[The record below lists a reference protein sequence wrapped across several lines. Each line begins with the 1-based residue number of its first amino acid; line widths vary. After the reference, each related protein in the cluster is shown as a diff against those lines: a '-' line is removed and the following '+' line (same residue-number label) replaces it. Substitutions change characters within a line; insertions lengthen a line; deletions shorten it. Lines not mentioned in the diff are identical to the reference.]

1 MPRLLTK
8 KLLSEARV
16 ATRPMPERTVAAI
29 LSTVLLAS
37 DEGILVTDLEHR
49 SLAVN
54 QRFGELFRVTPEEA
68 VVMEPEELRKRVYP
82 RLQDPSAWRRQLDE
96 IYGEPDRVH
105 EDEMELLGDPPIWL
119 MRWTGPILDD
129 NHQAVGRL
137 WRFRDISG
145 LKRRERMQ
153 NVLTEISTCR
163 DADPAKVCKLVV
175 DRLSAFYKA
184 SAILSIRDGDKM
196 IFREMAGMPIP
207 FSLAKSNKVRNA
219 YCQIALETVKPLLI
233 QNGRQHAT
241 LCKIPPAIL
250 GFTRYLGVPI
260 CDRGGDPIG
269 TLCIMDGRSEIP
281 LDADDEQFLSMMGL
295 RVATELDR
303 EKLYME
309 RTSEQRAVLEQ
320 QKLDLSETHK
330 VVTSMNRAFEMAGET
345 MATEALIEAQV
356 ALLRGLLGYDS
367 AALLL
372 PSDDG
377 LLLGSL
383 LSGKATKAS
392 ICSLKLSEE
401 PAIRSLLN
409 SEHGIRPLQ
418 VQFEA
423 NSSGAIAELLGTRFL
438 AIASLPVG
446 GQTNGLLALG
456 SRITPAYHEERH
468 QVLLEALVDQVSL
481 LLTAHTLQRDLVET
495 HDELKATQQR
505 LVQSEKL
512 SVVGTLAASIAHD
525 IRNIVSS
532 LALECS
538 LGDVDP
544 TTALANVRQQLDRFA
559 VLAHRLLSYARPKLI
574 AREPVELNEL
584 IRRVVALT
592 DAQTRVSGVKL
603 QCDRCSDAVHILA
616 DSSQTEHLFV
626 NLVLNAVQAMRSG
639 GGQIRISTC
648 ADDHLATVRV
658 EDNGPGIPAEEL
670 TRIFEPFHSTKPE
683 GFGLGL
689 YSCKRI
695 AEEHGW
701 KLAVESEIGR
711 GTSFVVTIPLCL
723 EGA

>member
-8 KLLSEARV
+8 KLLSEAHV
-16 ATRPMPERTVAAI
+16 ATRPMPDRTVAAI
-29 LSTVLLAS
+29 LRSVLLAS
-37 DEGILVTDLEHR
+37 NEGILVTDLDHR

-54 QRFGELFRVTPEEA
+54 QRFGELFHVIPEEA
-68 VVMEPEELRKRVYP
+68 VSMEPEELRKRVYP
-82 RLQDPSAWRRQLDE
+82 RLRDPSAWRSQLDE
-96 IYGEPDRVH
+96 IYSDPQRTH
-105 EDEMELLGDPPIWL
+105 EDELEILGDPPIWL

-129 NHQAVGRL
+129 NHQTVGRL

-145 LKRRERMQ
+145 QKRRERMQ
-153 NVLTEISTCR
+153 NVLMEISTCR

-175 DRLSAFYKA
+175 ERLSAFYKS
-184 SAILSIRDGDKM
+184 SAILSIRDGDRM
-196 IFREMAGMPIP
+196 VFREMAGMPIP
-207 FSLAKSNKVRNA
+207 FNLAKSNKVRNA
-219 YCQIALETVKPLLI
+219 YCQIALETVKPLLV

-260 CDRGGDPIG
+260 CDRRGDPIG

-303 EKLYME
+303 EHLYLE
-309 RTSEQRAVLEQ
+309 RTSEQRAVLDQ

-345 MATEALIEAQV
+345 MATDALLESQV
-356 ALLRGLLGYDS
+356 ALLRGLLGYES
-367 AALLL
+367 ATLLL
-372 PSDDG
+372 PSEN
-377 LLLGSL
+377 GSL
-383 LSGKATKAS
+383 RGYFATGKVMTPTL
-392 ICSLKLSEE
+392 CRLELGEE
-401 PAIRSLLN
+401 PAIRSLVN
-409 SEHGIRPLQ
+409 AEHGLRPLQ
-418 VQFEA
+418 IQFES
-423 NSSGAIAELLGTRFL
+423 NSTGPVSELLSARFL
-438 AIASLPVG
+438 AVASLPVA

-456 SRITPAYHEERH
+456 SRLAPAYQDHRH

-544 TTALANVRQQLDRFA
+544 TAALANVRQQLDRFA

-592 DAQTRVSGVKL
+592 DAQTRVSGVRL
-603 QCDRCSDAVHILA
+603 TCDQCSESVDVLA

-626 NLVLNAVQAMRSG
+626 NLVLNAVQAMRSR
-639 GGQIRISTC
+639 GGQISITTSVGGS
-648 ADDHLATVRV
+648 LATVRV
-658 EDNGPGIPAEEL
+658 EDNGPGIPTEEL
-670 TRIFEPFHSTKPE
+670 TRIFEPFHSTKRE

-701 KLAVESEIGR
+701 KLSVRSEVER
-711 GTSFVVTIPLCL
+711 GTSFEVAIPFSS
-723 EGA
+723 EGP

>member
-1 MPRLLTK
+1 MPD
-8 KLLSEARV
+8 
-16 ATRPMPERTVAAI
+16 RTVAAI
-29 LSTVLLAS
+29 LRSVLLAS
-37 DEGILVTDLEHR
+37 NEGILVTDLDHR

-54 QRFGELFRVTPEEA
+54 QRFGELFHVTPEEA
-68 VVMEPEELRKRVYP
+68 VSMEPEELRKRVYP
-82 RLQDPSAWRRQLDE
+82 RLQDPQAWRRQLDD
-96 IYGEPDRVH
+96 IYAAPERIH
-105 EDEMELLGDPPIWL
+105 EDELELLGDPPIWL

-129 NHQAVGRL
+129 NHQTVGRL

-145 LKRRERMQ
+145 QKRRERMQ
-153 NVLTEISTCR
+153 NVLMEISTCR
-163 DADPAKVCKLVV
+163 DADPGRVCKLVV
-175 DRLSAFYKA
+175 EQLSAFYKS
-184 SAILSIRDGDKM
+184 SAILSIRDGDRM
-196 IFREMAGMPIP
+196 VFREMAGMPIP
-207 FSLAKSNKVRNA
+207 FNLAKSNKVRNA

-233 QNGRQHAT
+233 QNGRHHAT

-260 CDRGGDPIG
+260 CDRGGEPIG
-269 TLCIMDGRSEIP
+269 TLCIMDGRSEVP
-281 LDADDEQFLSMMGL
+281 LEADDEQFLSMMGL

-303 EKLYME
+303 EKLYLE
-309 RTSEQRAVLEQ
+309 RTAEQRAVVEQ
-320 QKLDLSETHK
+320 QKLDLSETHR
-330 VVTSMNRAFEMAGET
+330 VVTSMNRAFELAGET
-345 MATEALIEAQV
+345 MATDVLLESQV
-356 ALLRGLLGYDS
+356 ALLHGLLGYDS
-367 AALLL
+367 AAVLL
-372 PSDDG
+372 PSEGGWLRGYYSAGKVVRPTSCRLELDG
-377 LLLGSL
+377 
-383 LSGKATKAS
+383 
-392 ICSLKLSEE
+392 E
-401 PAIRSLLN
+401 PAIRTLVN
-409 SEHGIRPLQ
+409 AEGGIRPLQ
-418 VQFEA
+418 VRFE
-423 NSSGAIAELLGTRFL
+423 SSSRGPLSDLLGAHFL

-456 SRITPAYHEERH
+456 SRIAPPYHEQRH

-481 LLTAHTLQRDLVET
+481 LLTAHTLQRDLLET

-592 DAQTRVSGVKL
+592 DAQTRVSGVRL
-603 QCDRCSDAVHILA
+603 RCDQCSDSVDILA

-626 NLVLNAVQAMRSG
+626 NLVLNAVQAMRSRG
-639 GGQIRISTC
+639 GEICITTC
-648 ADDHLATVRV
+648 SDDSLATVRV
-658 EDNGPGIPAEEL
+658 EDNGPGIPVEEL
-670 TRIFEPFHSTKPE
+670 KRIFEPFQSTKPD

-701 KLAVESEIGR
+701 KLSVRSEVDR
-711 GTSFVVTIPLCL
+711 GTTFEVAIPLSG
-723 EGA
+723 EAG